1 MTTLVSILTAAM
13 VTLSVTLSPLLH
25 LAQPDVKK
33 RATQQ
38 PSTLPTTA
46 PGVFVK
52 DEQGNSIALSI
63 SKLDVDVQITGT
75 IATTTLDMTVYNPHN
90 KILEGEFSF
99 PVTDGQTVSRFAL
112 DINGKLREAVV
123 VDKSKGRSTFE
134 EVIRTKVDPAL
145 LEWTRD
151 NSFRA
156 RIYPIP
162 ERGKRRIV
170 IAYEQQL
177 TSVTNGLGYTI
188 PFAYPTKIDA
198 FTFHAVVAGSEN
210 VPSLSGSSNEV
221 VDFTPQGRTF
231 VVEMEESDILV
242 NKPFTINVPV
252 AANQPRVV
260 VQSLADVNYA
270 AIFLN
275 TESAI
280 ENLAHPRSIT
290 VFWDASLSGLKR
302 DTAKE
307 LEYLQELLRHTGAS
321 KVSIVAFA
329 NEVVSRKTFTA
340 SNLAAIVSY
349 IRSIPMD
356 GGTQLGSIPFNE
368 VSEGVAIV
376 FSDGISTLGKHTPAS
391 SKVPVIVVVS
401 SPQADHDVLHTICN
415 QSGGSYISLKDM
427 DVATAV
433 NNTLASSRT
442 IEEVEVVEGTFDNIR
457 HNGAAAIARNT
468 AITGILHSASAVLRI
483 TTAVGGKNPQYQL
496 VSVHSAEHAIQ
507 GASIPRLWATQE
519 LQRLSSDRVRNAD
532 SITALGQHFTIV
544 TPGTSLIVLE
554 RFEDY
559 LRFAIQPPASEPE
572 LLQQYQAEIENQ
584 ELVLKNQRQ
593 MHRAMVLSLLAQT
606 QLPNTVQNDSKFW
619 IWPST
624 LTQPANV
631 SIAELGKIAGTIVNS
646 QNEPLPNAVVYVAG
660 TPLSTMTRT
669 DGTFTFANVPT
680 GSVLIGAQAEG
691 LGEATIVKVV
701 NAGSVTPASFKL
713 AAPPKNAQDAL
724 RKLSRQGKPSKQQ
737 PVTVHFVE
745 RNGAGSGHVASEMV
759 AAENVAAAPLSIVA
773 PDDATSS
780 LARGRQGVEVSSMVL
795 GGSLSKNS
803 QQIMD
808 GLVAGTADIIA
819 DNDLANFFA
828 DNNGLPTTTQIRRDA
843 WTDTLS
849 KATSEN
855 LYQRYLDLR
864 PTYANITGFYL
875 DVADALIA
883 KHKPTL
889 ALRVLSSLAEL
900 QGEDA
905 RTLRILAHRLRQL
918 GHHDL
923 AVSVFEDVLRI
934 RDEEPQ
940 SYRDLALAQVS
951 CGRVNEAVKNLVY
964 ILEHPWANR
973 FPEIELIAARELSSI
988 VSLHTQLKKTIDTN
1002 YLISFASD
1010 LRVVLTWDADN
1021 CDMDLWVTDPSGEVC
1036 KYNHRNTKAG
1046 GTMSR
1051 DLTGGYGPEEF
1062 ILPHAKK
1069 GGYKIQVHY
1078 YGDRQ
1083 QTLDRPTTIQV
1094 DTFTKYGRT
1103 DEQHNA
1109 VTMRLD
1115 GVSRVIDIGTVLV
1128 N

>member
-13 VTLSVTLSPLLH
+13 VALSVTLSPLLK
-25 LAQPDVKK
+25 LAQPDIKK
-33 RATQQ
+33 PAPLQ
-38 PSTLPTTA
+38 PSANPIVS

-75 IATTTLDMTVYNPHN
+75 IATTILDMTVYNPHN

-162 ERGKRRIV
+162 ARGKRRVV

-188 PFAYPTKIDA
+188 PFAYPTKIGE

-210 VPSLSGSSNEV
+210 VPSLTGMSNEV
-221 VDFTPQGRTF
+221 VDFSPQGRTF
-231 VVEMEESDILV
+231 TVEMEESDILV

-252 AANQPRVV
+252 AVNQPRVV
-260 VQSLADVNYA
+260 VQSLAGVNYA

-275 TESAI
+275 AEPAS
-280 ENLAHPRSIT
+280 EKHAHPKSIT

-307 LEYLQELLRHTGAS
+307 LEYLQEVLRVTS
-321 KVSIVAFA
+321 QSEVSIVAFA
-329 NEVVSRKTFTA
+329 NDVVSRKTFAA
-340 SNLAAIVSY
+340 SNIAAIMSY
-349 IRSIPMD
+349 IRSVPMD
-356 GGTQLGSIPFNE
+356 GGTQLGSIPFND
-368 VSEGVAIV
+368 VNEGTVII
-376 FSDGISTLGKHTPAS
+376 FSDGISTLGKHTPTTC
-391 SKVPVIVVVS
+391 KVPVTVVVS

-415 QSGGSYISLKDM
+415 QSGGTYISLKDV
-427 DVATAV
+427 DVSTAV
-433 NNTLASSRT
+433 SNTLARSRA
-442 IEEVEVVEGTFDNIR
+442 IALVEVVDGSFDSIR
-457 HNGAAAIARNT
+457 HNGASALDRNT
-468 AITGILHSASAVLRI
+468 VITGILRSASAVLRV
-483 TTAVGGKNPQYQL
+483 TTAVDGENPVHQL
-496 VSVHSAEHAIQ
+496 ITVHGTENAMQ
-507 GASIPRLWATQE
+507 GSGIPRLWATQE

-532 SITALGQHFTIV
+532 SITSLGQHFNIV

-554 RFEDY
+554 RIEDY

-572 LLQQYQAEIENQ
+572 LLQQYQADIANQ
-584 ELVLKNQRQ
+584 ELIFKSQQQV
-593 MHRAMVLSLLAQT
+593 HRAMVLSLLEKAH
-606 QLPNTVQNDSKFW
+606 LPRSTQNDSKFW
-619 IWPST
+619 IWPTT
-624 LTQPANV
+624 LSQPANV
-631 SIAELGKIAGTIVNS
+631 SIAELGKITGTIVNS
-646 QNEPLPNAVVYVAG
+646 SNIPLPNAVITIPG
-660 TPLSTMTRT
+660 TPLSTTT
-669 DGTFTFANVPT
+669 GADGAFTFMNVPT
-680 GSVLIGAQAEG
+680 GSVQIGAEAEG
-691 LGEATIVKVV
+691 LGQASIVRTV
-701 NAGSVTPASFKL
+701 NAGLTTTASFKL
-713 AAPPKNAQDAL
+713 VAPPKNAKDAL
-724 RKLSRQGKPSKQQ
+724 RAIPKHRYTSQPLTLHTESFNSIASVDDDGNEASDRSQNRRVEFSSSAQPSAAKPEMAMPRQANVRSSQGAVGRGAQRAA
-737 PVTVHFVE
+737 VVDFIE
-745 RNGAGSGHVASEMV
+745 RNAVEG
-759 AAENVAAAPLSIVA
+759 ENESII
-773 PDDATSS
+773 
-780 LARGRQGVEVSSMVL
+780 GIE
-795 GGSLSKNS
+795 NE
-803 QQIMD
+803 
-808 GLVAGTADIIA
+808 
-819 DNDLANFFA
+819 
-828 DNNGLPTTTQIRRDA
+828 LPTTVQMRREE
-843 WTDTLS
+843 WTDTLAKTPS
-849 KATSEN
+849 QT
-855 LYQRYLDLR
+855 LYHAYLDLR
-864 PTYANITGFYL
+864 PRFFNATGFYL

-883 KHKPTL
+883 KHMPTL

-900 QGEDA
+900 EGEDA
-905 RTLRILAHRLRQL
+905 RSLRILAHRFRQL
-918 GHHDL
+918 GQDSL
-923 AVSVFEDVLRI
+923 ALSVFTDILRI

-940 SYRDLALAQVS
+940 SYRDLALAQAA
-951 CGRVNEAVKNLVY
+951 CGLYADAAKNFVH
-964 ILEHPWANR
+964 ILEHPWNSR
-973 FPEIELIAARELSSI
+973 FPEIELIAARELSKI
-988 VSLHTQLKKTIDTN
+988 VSIHPDLKNTIDTN
-1002 YLISFASD
+1002 YLIAFASD

-1062 ILPHAKK
+1062 ILPIAKK

-1083 QTLDRPTTIQV
+1083 QTLDRATTIQV